1 MRSFLSRD
9 DAMGNPSMVIAP
21 SDTAFAIVLA
31 PGVPKQITAPG
42 AAETVLFN
50 ATGPF
55 WCKIGGPAVLPA
67 NDVLDGSAPEL
78 NPVARQV
85 RPNGVIGLV
94 APAAVTVSLV
104 FYGAAA

>member
-9 DAMGNPSMVIAP
+9 DAMGHPSIVIAP
-21 SDTAFAIVLA
+21 SDTAFVIVLT
-31 PGVPKQITAPG
+31 PGVPKQVTVPA
-42 AAETVLFN
+42 AAEMVLFN

-85 RPNGVIGLV
+85 DPNGVIGLV